1 MISSQ
6 FISAIILE
14 QFTVSLQYILFC
26 IAYNNIYNNDGE
38 VVNMSKNDYMKYI
51 TKMLKSINNLDTL
64 KQIYSFVQKLFN
76 ED

>member
-26 IAYNNIYNNDGE
+26 IAYNIIYNNDGE